1 MCSSDLVSTPEYIG
15 VGWLGHDKANPS
27 AHDVEGHLSQTYS
40 GVETQSIYEH
50 YDNFIKALSERGLTD
65 EQIGMVLGGNYL
77 RIWKQILPEA

>member
-1 MCSSDLVSTPEYIG
+1 M
-15 VGWLGHDKANPS
+15 
-27 AHDVEGHLSQTYS
+27 EGHLSNTYS

-65 EQIGMVLGGNYL
+65 EQIGLVLGGNYL

>member
-1 MCSSDLVSTPEYIG
+1 MG

-27 AHDVEGHLSQTYS
+27 AHEVEGHITEKHT
-40 GVETQSIYEH
+40 GVETQTIYEH

-77 RIWKQILPEA
+77 RVWRQTLPDA